1 MSIVLVDQK
10 EEMPSCHWQ
19 VQVIAQVRLLIFAGI
34 PGLLIEGNSQFDSF
48 LLT

>member
-19 VQVIAQVRLLIFAGI
+19 VQVIAQVRLLIFGI